1 MLSAAET
8 LVLEFGGP
16 NETTSHFN
24 TMQTSPMELRYIM
37 FEASTRLRLLAPGT
51 GLYIKMVKIKYLWHI
66 EPVFIYMCGPGGRP
80 WPTELCFNKKL
91 ISYDILQI
99 YFLCHFG
106 GEGNFSHAAFR
117 IFLLHP
123 LSFGSGSDINK
134 FDLEGGEAEV
144 TLWTWTGSID
154 TVWIGAQ

>member
-117 IFLLHP
+117 IFFHLVLALISISLIWKGEKLRSHCELELGP
-123 LSFGSGSDINK
+123 LILFG
-134 FDLEGGEAEV
+134 
-144 TLWTWTGSID
+144 
-154 TVWIGAQ
+154 